1 MAEKEPQVSNSMV
14 RTVMARLKN
23 AAHGGGEAQ
32 RMQAIQA
39 LVDVLNQEG
48 HYVKLILGTAASVR
62 KQAVSL
68 AESRYNGIMKRK
80 CQGAPF
86 PAFRPESVD
95 ISIYPD
101 KVSLPLKLFHFCL

>member
-1 MAEKEPQVSNSMV
+1 MLQQHMAEKEPQVSNSVV

-48 HYVKLILGTAASVR
+48 HYVKLVLLGTAASVR

-68 AESRYNGIMKRK
+68 A
-80 CQGAPF
+80 
-86 PAFRPESVD
+86 
-95 ISIYPD
+95 
-101 KVSLPLKLFHFCL
+101 